1 MKKIW
6 LILFLALLFRFSI
19 SFLVWHGDVN
29 NHLDWGIRFWEYG
42 PKEFYS
48 DNVWSFLWPNQPPGT
63 MYLFAGIRKL
73 FEFLFSVFWF
83 LNLKVPAFPSN
94 IMFFLET
101 NLYPAL
107 LKLPSILADLG
118 IAYLIYRFL
127 KDIKK
132 EKLGILGATVFLLNP
147 VIWYNSALWG
157 QTDSVVNF
165 FALLAF
171 FLLLKRKLLLATLS
185 LIFSFYIKASLLI
198 FVPIFVIV
206 AVRQKYK
213 VAEVVKAVS
222 LPLVI
227 IGFLTLPFSGA
238 NPFGWLWDIYAKK
251 VFAEQL
257 QIITANAF
265 NIWAF
270 VAGIHA
276 KSQTLL
282 LGSLSYKLWGR
293 LLFGASLIPTLYLVW
308 RKQDLKS
315 VFWSLSAISFSSF
328 MLLTNMH
335 ERYLYPFFPVFTV
348 VAVLDKRLLSLYWA
362 VSGIS
367 LLNLY
372 NFWWVPKVSQ
382 LINFLSAKDRL
393 LPRILGFVNFGL
405 YVFFMSKV
413 LRLLK
418 GKMV

>member
-6 LILFLALLFRFSI
+6 LVLLLALFFRFSI

-29 NHLDWGIRFWEYG
+29 NHIDWGIRFWEYG
-42 PKEFYS
+42 PAKFYS
-48 DNVWSFLWPNQPPGT
+48 ANVWSFLWPNQPPGT
-63 MYLFAGIRKL
+63 MYLFAGTRKL
-73 FEFLFSVFWF
+73 FELLFSVFWF
-83 LNLKVPAFPSN
+83 LNLKIPAFPSN

-132 EKLGILGATVFLLNP
+132 ENLGILGTTIFLLNP
-147 VIWYNSALWG
+147 VIWYNSSVWG
-157 QTDSVVNF
+157 QTDAVVNF

-171 FLLLKRKLLLATLS
+171 FLLLKRKLLLATVS
-185 LIFSFYIKASLLI
+185 LVLSFYIKASLLI
-198 FVPIFVIV
+198 FIPIFLIV

-213 VAEVVKAVS
+213 IVEVVKAVS
-222 LPLVI
+222 IPLVI
-227 IGFLTLPFSGA
+227 IGILTLPFSGE

-251 VFAEQL
+251 VFTEQL

-276 KSQTLL
+276 KPQTLL
-282 LGSLSYKLWGR
+282 LGPLSYKAWGSI
-293 LLFGASLIPTLYLVW
+293 LFGASLAPTLYLVW
-308 RKQDLKS
+308 KKQDLKN

-335 ERYLYPFFPVFTV
+335 ERYLYPFFPVFTI
-348 VAVLDKRLLSLYWA
+348 VAVLNKRLLALYWFIA
-362 VSGIS
+362 GLNLV
-367 LLNLY
+367 NLY
-372 NFWWVPKVSQ
+372 NFWWVPKITP
-382 LINFLSAKDRL
+382 LIDLLSFRDRL
-393 LPRILGFVNFGL
+393 MPRILGLINFSFYL
-405 YVFFMSKV
+405 LFFSRF

-418 GKMV
+418 TSKI

>member
-1 MKKIW
+1 MKSIYKIL
-6 LILFLALLFRFSI
+6 LIAFLLRVFLA
-19 SFLVWHGDVN
+19 FLVWHGDVN
-29 NHLDWGIRFWEYG
+29 NHIDWGIRFWEYG

-48 DNVWSFLWPNQPPGT
+48 ANVWSFTWPNQPPGT

-73 FEFLFSVFWF
+73 FELLFSVFWF
-83 LNLKVPAFPSN
+83 LNLKIPAFPSN

-132 EKLGILGATVFLLNP
+132 EKLGILGAAVFLLNP
-147 VIWYNSALWG
+147 VIWYNSSVWG
-157 QTDSVVNF
+157 QTDAVVNF

-185 LIFSFYIKASLLI
+185 LILSFYIKASLLI
-198 FVPIFVIV
+198 FIPIFLIV

-213 VAEVVKAVS
+213 IVEVLKAVS

-227 IGFLTLPFSGA
+227 IGILTLPFSGA
-238 NPFGWLWDIYAKK
+238 NPFGWLGDIYAKK

-257 QIITANAF
+257 QLITANAF

-270 VAGIHA
+270 MAGIHA

-282 LGSLSYKLWGR
+282 LGPLSYKVWGSI
-293 LLFGASLIPTLYLVW
+293 LFGTSLIPTLYLVW
-308 RKQDLKS
+308 KKQDMKR
-315 VFWSLSAISFSSF
+315 VFWALSIVSLSSF

-335 ERYLYPFFPVFTV
+335 ERYLYPFFPVFSV
-348 VAVLDKRLLSLYWA
+348 VAVLDRKLLPIYWGI
-362 VSGIS
+362 SGVS

-372 NFWWVPKVSQ
+372 NFWWTPKIQ
-382 LINFLSAKDRL
+382 GLIDLMSARDRL
-393 LPRILGFVNFGL
+393 APRILGFVNFSL
-405 YVFFMSKV
+405 YLSILSRF
-413 LRLLK
+413 LRLFYARK
-418 GKMV
+418 I